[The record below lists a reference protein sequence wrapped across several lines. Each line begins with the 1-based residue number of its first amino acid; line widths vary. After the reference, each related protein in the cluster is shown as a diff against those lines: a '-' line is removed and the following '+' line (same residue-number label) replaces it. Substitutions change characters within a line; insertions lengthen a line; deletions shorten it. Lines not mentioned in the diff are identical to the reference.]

1 MHESVVALLRV
12 LTFNIDSVN
21 FEMFYLRGALQYFL
35 KLMLFYFV

>member
-21 FEMFYLRGALQYFL
+21 FEMFYLRGALQY
-35 KLMLFYFV
+35 